1 MIIIA
6 HRLSTIR
13 NCDNIF
19 VIKNSRIHEQ
29 GTHDELMKN
38 SNSFYAELWNI
49 QTGKKIIKIKCV
61 IIISFSRFNVR
72 KNR

>member
-19 VIKNSRIHEQ
+19 VIKKSKLYEQ
-29 GTHDELMKN
+29 GTHKDLINKPG
-38 SNSFYAELWNI
+38 SFYAELWNI
-49 QTGKKIIKIKCV
+49 QTGKTT
-61 IIISFSRFNVR
+61 
-72 KNR
+72 